1 MKIVTSLC
9 SNIVINCEIAP
20 EIITGDG
27 KGNMKVKLLTDGY
40 DEYTRIELTVKK
52 RKKIITISSLAED
65 KIELQSDY
73 LASGVIKYALPSSYT
88 ESGIT
93 VVWAKNKHDLID
105 FRKEID
111 KEEPDIVS
119 YGNNMTTYM
128 QRDTE
133 IFELELVD
141 YCITKEE

>member
-1 MKIVTSLC
+1 
-9 SNIVINCEIAP
+9 
-20 EIITGDG
+20 
-27 KGNMKVKLLTDGY
+27 MKVKLLIDGFDGY
-40 DEYTRIELTVKK
+40 NRIELTVKK
-52 RKKIITISSLAED
+52 RKKIITISSLAEG

-93 VVWAKNKHDLID
+93 IVWAKNKHDLID

-111 KEEPDIVS
+111 KEEPDIIS
-119 YGNNMTTYM
+119 YGSNITTYM